1 MPAFLAKVPAA
12 PRDYSACSGCSLC
25 LLVCPMWRSSHDPVF
40 TPEGLAKAL
49 QCGATASELA
59 APIAAC
65 SLCGACDPVCPE
77 RIDLSGMIMDLRRR
91 LANALPSDSP
101 RPALLDELHARLQQG
116 APATAPVASRSV
128 PVLLPGPVLRSDP
141 ALMAQVQALLGIAV
155 FDDDGDDIALAIEV
169 GVEIPQQRLHA
180 FLDSLRGHSI
190 VAADG
195 LLLRQLRRW
204 LPGSQ
209 RMGLGP
215 ALSTRAAVRSNLAPS
230 DLYVIEPR
238 AFHGDYERMV
248 GYYDRLQRE
257 TGCSLSLDL
266 QRIAIPASSSGL
278 EHRLGLVP
286 KRDVLR
292 GVADDDVQ
300 ARWLLQGR
308 TPARIVVESLADRA
322 AFGRVC
328 DLPVVYLAELGE
340 DPEMMKKF
348 RHAFG

>member
-1 MPAFLAKVPAA
+1 MPAFLARAPAA
-12 PRDYSACSGCSLC
+12 PRDYAACSGCSLC
-25 LLVCPMWRSSHDPVF
+25 LLVCPMWRSARDPGF
-40 TPEGLAKAL
+40 SPAGLAKAL

-59 APIAAC
+59 APIEAC

-77 RIDLSGMIMDLRRR
+77 RIDLSGMIIDLRLR
-91 LANALPSDSP
+91 LANSLPP
-101 RPALLDELHARLQQG
+101 RLPQPAVLDDLFARLQQ
-116 APATAPVASRSV
+116 PAGVASAEGVVSRSA
-128 PVLLPGPVLRSDP
+128 PVLLPGPDLRADA
-141 ALMAQVQALLGIAV
+141 ALLARVQALLGLAV
-155 FDDDGDDIALAIEV
+155 FDDDGADIALALEL

-180 FLDSLRGHSI
+180 FLDSLRGHTI

-266 QRIAIPASSSGL
+266 QRIAIPAASSGL
-278 EHRLGLVP
+278 AQKLGLAA
-286 KRDVLR
+286 
-292 GVADDDVQ
+292 GDDVQ
-300 ARWLLQGR
+300 AKWMLKGR
-308 TPARIVVESLADRA
+308 TPARIVVESLADHA
-322 AFGRVC
+322 AFERVC
-328 DLPVVYLAELGE
+328 DLPVVHLAKLGE
-340 DPEMMKKF
+340 DPQMMNKF